1 MNSLDIPILFG
12 ILALLIILS
21 ALFSS
26 SETSM
31 MALNRYRLKHQV
43 KSGHKGAKL
52 AQKLLE
58 SPDRLL
64 GVILLGN
71 NFVNIFAS
79 SIATIIAMKL
89 VGEAG
94 IALAAGL
101 LTMIVLVFAEV
112 APKTL
117 AALFPEKIAYPAAYV
132 LTPLLKLLSPIVW
145 LVNFFANG
153 LLKLFGVNIHNV
165 EDAHALTHEE
175 LQTLIYEATSQLP
188 EQYRSMLSSVLSL
201 ESVTVED
208 VMIPKQ
214 DMYAVDVDQ
223 PIERILKAI
232 QKSPYTRVAI
242 YRGSIDEDLIGIL
255 NLRRALPVLM
265 RNEVKLKDII
275 KLVRPAY
282 FVPETTSL
290 NIQLGK
296 FNEQKRRMALIV
308 NEYGDLQGMLTME
321 DLLEEIVGKLSTDA
335 KAKPMEDTVSLHDDG
350 SMTIDA
356 SEFIRDLNKEYDLD
370 LPTDGPKTLNGLIQ
384 EVLEELPSPGTC
396 IKIQEYVL
404 EVVETSSN
412 AIEAVKLSTY
422 THSKRKKATHD

>member
-1 MNSLDIPILFG
+1 
-12 ILALLIILS
+12 
-21 ALFSS
+21 
-26 SETSM
+26 M

-89 VGEAG
+89 IGEAG

-101 LTMIVLVFAEV
+101 LTMVVLVFAEV

-117 AALFPEKIAYPAAYV
+117 AALYPEKIAYPAAYI
-132 LTPLLKLLSPIVW
+132 LTPLLKILSPVVW

-153 LLKLFGVNIHNV
+153 LLKLFGVNIKNV

-175 LQTLIYEATSQLP
+175 LQTLIDEATSQLP
-188 EQYRSMLSSVLSL
+188 EQYRSMLSSVLEL
-201 ESVTVED
+201 ENVTVED

-214 DMYAVDVDQ
+214 DIYAVNIDQ
-223 PIERILKAI
+223 SIEQILKAI
-232 QKSPYTRVAI
+232 QKSPYTRVPL
-242 YRGSIDEDLIGIL
+242 YRGSLDEDLIGML

-265 RNEVKLKDII
+265 RAEVTLKDII
-275 KLVRPAY
+275 RITRPAY
-282 FVPETTSL
+282 YIPETTSL
-290 NIQLGK
+290 NVQLGK
-296 FNEQKRRMALIV
+296 FNENKRRMALIV
-308 NEYGDLQGMLTME
+308 DEYGDLQGLLTME

-335 KAKPMEDTVSLHDDG
+335 KSKPENDAVALHEDG

-356 SEFIRDLNKEYDLD
+356 SEFIRDLNKEYDLT
-370 LPTDGPKTLNGLIQ
+370 LPTEGPKTLNGLIQ
-384 EVLEELPSPGTC
+384 EVLESLPLPGTC
-396 IKIQEYVL
+396 IKVNEYIL
-404 EVVETSSN
+404 EVVETSTNS
-412 AIEAVKLSTY
+412 IEVVKLSTFIP
-422 THSKRKKATHD
+422 SKMKKKVKDDD

>member
-1 MNSLDIPILFG
+1 MNSLELPILFG
-12 ILALLIILS
+12 ILILLIVLS

-26 SETSM
+26 SETGM
-31 MALNRYRLKHQV
+31 MALNKYRLKHHA
-43 KSGHKGAKL
+43 KSGNKAAIR
-52 AQKLLE
+52 AQKLLK

-79 SIATIIAMKL
+79 SIATIIAMRL
-89 VGEAG
+89 IGEAG

-101 LTMIVLVFAEV
+101 LTLVILIFAEV

-117 AALFPEKIAYPAAYV
+117 AALYPEKIAYPAAYF

-145 LVNFFANG
+145 FVNFFANG
-153 LLKLFGVNIHNV
+153 FLKLFRVR
-165 EDAHALTHEE
+165 LTQDHDHHELSQEE
-175 LQTLIYEATSQLP
+175 LQTLIDEATGQLP
-188 EQYRSMLSSVLSL
+188 SEYRSMLTSILQL

-214 DMYAVDVDQ
+214 EVYGVNIDQ
-223 PIERILKAI
+223 PIEGILKAL
-232 QKSPYTRVAI
+232 QKSPYTRIPI
-242 YRGSIDEDLIGIL
+242 YRGSIDDDLIGIL

-265 RNEVKLKDII
+265 RSDVSLKDLI
-275 KLVRPAY
+275 KLTKPAY

-296 FNEQKRRMALIV
+296 FNHNKRRMALIV
-308 NEYGDLQGMLTME
+308 DEYGDIQGLLTME
-321 DLLEEIVGKLSTDA
+321 DLLEEIVGKLSTDSKSKTPEA
-335 KAKPMEDTVSLHDDG
+335 IEINEDG
-350 SMTIDA
+350 SWSFEA
-356 SEFIRDLNKEYDLD
+356 GEFVRDLNKEYNFN

-384 EVLEELPSPGTC
+384 EELESLPNIGTC
-396 IKIQEYVL
+396 IRIDDYIL

-412 AIEAVKLSTY
+412 AIEKVKLIDLSRT
-422 THSKRKKATHD
+422 

>member
-1 MNSLDIPILFG
+1 
-12 ILALLIILS
+12 
-21 ALFSS
+21 
-26 SETSM
+26 M

-58 SPDRLL
+58 TPDRLL

-89 VGEAG
+89 IGEAG
-94 IALAAGL
+94 IAIAAGL
-101 LTMIVLVFAEV
+101 LTMVVLVFAEV

-117 AALFPEKIAYPAAYV
+117 AALYPEKIAYPAAYV

-153 LLKLFGVNIHNV
+153 FLRLFKINIKNAD
-165 EDAHALTHEE
+165 DAHALSHEE

-188 EQYRSMLSSVLSL
+188 EQYRSMLSSVLEL
-201 ESVTVED
+201 ENVTVED

-223 PIERILKAI
+223 PIEHILKAI
-232 QKSPYTRVAI
+232 QKSPYTRVPI
-242 YRGSIDEDLIGIL
+242 YRGSLDEDLIGIL
-255 NLRRALPVLM
+255 NLRRALPTLM
-265 RNEVKLKDII
+265 RSEVTLKDII
-275 KLVRPAY
+275 KITRPAY

-290 NIQLGK
+290 NVQLAK
-296 FNEQKRRMALIV
+296 FNSHKRRMALIV
-308 NEYGDLQGMLTME
+308 DEYGDLQGLLTME
-321 DLLEEIVGKLSTDA
+321 DLLEEIVGKLSTDS
-335 KAKPMEDTVSLHDDG
+335 KAKPVEETIALHEDG

-356 SEFIRDLNKEYDLD
+356 SEFIRDLNKGYKLS

-396 IKIQEYVL
+396 IKIDNYVL
-404 EVVETSSN
+404 EVMKTSTN
-412 AIEAVKLSTY
+412 AIETVNLSVHTPVK
-422 THSKRKKATHD
+422 SKKVSHD

>member
-1 MNSLDIPILFG
+1 
-12 ILALLIILS
+12 
-21 ALFSS
+21 
-26 SETSM
+26 M
-31 MALNRYRLKHQV
+31 MALNRYRLKHRV

-52 AQKLLE
+52 AQNLLK

-79 SIATIIAMKL
+79 SVATIIAMKL
-89 VGEAG
+89 IGEAG

-101 LTMIVLVFAEV
+101 LTMVVLVFAEV

-117 AALFPEKIAYPAAYV
+117 AALHPEKIAYPAAYV
-132 LTPLLKLLSPIVW
+132 LTPLLKVLSPIVW

-153 LLKLFGVNIHNV
+153 LLKLFRVNIHNV

-188 EQYRSMLSSVLSL
+188 EHYRDMLSSVLEL
-201 ESVTVED
+201 ENVTVED

-214 DMYAVDVDQ
+214 DVYAVDVDQ
-223 PIERILKAI
+223 PLEHILNAI
-232 QKSPYTRVAI
+232 QRSPYTRIPI

-255 NLRRALPVLM
+255 NLRRALPILM
-265 RNEVKLKDII
+265 KPDVTLKDII
-275 KLVRPAY
+275 KIVRPAY

-290 NIQLGK
+290 SVQLSK
-296 FNEQKRRMALIV
+296 FNEKKRRMALIV
-308 NEYGDLQGMLTME
+308 DEYGDLQGLLTME

-335 KAKPMEDTVSLHDDG
+335 KTKQEDSVAIEADG

-356 SEFIRDLNKEYDLD
+356 SEFIRDLNKDYKLS
-370 LPTDGPKTLNGLIQ
+370 LPTNGPKTLNGLIQ
-384 EVLEELPSPGTC
+384 EELETLPSPGTC
-396 IKIQEYVL
+396 IKLDDYVL
-404 EVVETSSN
+404 EVLETSSN
-412 AIEAVKLSTY
+412 AIEAVKLHVYEAPKRT
-422 THSKRKKATHD
+422 RKKASYD

>member
-1 MNSLDIPILFG
+1 MNSLDISILFG

-58 SPDRLL
+58 TPDRLL

-89 VGEAG
+89 IGEAG
-94 IALAAGL
+94 IAIAAGL
-101 LTMIVLVFAEV
+101 LTMVVLVFAEV

-117 AALFPEKIAYPAAYV
+117 AALYPEKIAYPAAYV

-153 LLKLFGVNIHNV
+153 FLRIFRINLKNAD
-165 EDAHALTHEE
+165 DAHALSHEE
-175 LQTLIYEATSQLP
+175 LQTLIFEGTSQLP
-188 EQYRSMLSSVLSL
+188 EQYRSMLSSVLEL
-201 ESVTVED
+201 ENVTVED

-223 PIERILKAI
+223 PIEHILKAI
-232 QKSPYTRVAI
+232 QKSPYTRVPI
-242 YRGSIDEDLIGIL
+242 YRGSLDEDLIGIL

-265 RNEVKLKDII
+265 RAEVTLKDII
-275 KLVRPAY
+275 KMIRPAY

-290 NIQLGK
+290 NVQLAK
-296 FNEQKRRMALIV
+296 FNSHKRRMALIV
-308 NEYGDLQGMLTME
+308 DEYGDLQGLLTME
-321 DLLEEIVGKLSTDA
+321 DLLEEIVGKLSTDS
-335 KAKPMEDTVSLHDDG
+335 KTKQVEDTIALHDDG

-356 SEFIRDLNKEYDLD
+356 SEFIRDLNKGYKLN

-396 IKIQEYVL
+396 IKIDHYVL
-404 EVVETSSN
+404 EVMETSTN
-412 AIEAVKLSTY
+412 AIETVKLSV
-422 THSKRKKATHD
+422 HSPLKSNKADHD

>member
-1 MNSLDIPILFG
+1 
-12 ILALLIILS
+12 
-21 ALFSS
+21 
-26 SETSM
+26 M

-43 KSGHKGAKL
+43 KSGHKGAAL

-58 SPDRLL
+58 KPDRLL

-89 VGEAG
+89 IGEAG

-101 LTMIVLVFAEV
+101 LTFVILVFAEV

-117 AALFPEKIAYPAAYV
+117 AALYPEKIAYPAAYI
-132 LTPLLKLLSPIVW
+132 LTPLLKILSPLVS

-153 LLKLFGVNIHNV
+153 LLKLFRVNIHNV

-188 EQYRSMLSSVLSL
+188 EQYRSMLSSVLQL
-201 ESVTVED
+201 ETVTVED

-214 DMYAVDVDQ
+214 DMYAVNIEQ
-223 PIERILKAI
+223 PIEQILKDI
-232 QKSPYTRVAI
+232 QKSPYTRVPL
-242 YRGSIDEDLIGIL
+242 YRGSLDEDLIGVL
-255 NLRRALPVLM
+255 NLRRALPLLM
-265 RNEVKLKDII
+265 RDEVTLKDI
-275 KLVRPAY
+275 VRIAREAY
-282 FVPETTSL
+282 YIPETTSL
-290 NIQLGK
+290 NVQLGK
-296 FNEQKRRMALIV
+296 FNANKRRMALIV
-308 NEYGDLQGMLTME
+308 DEYGDLQGMLTME

-335 KAKPMEDTVSLHDDG
+335 KAKPEEDSVAFHEDG

-356 SEFIRDLNKEYDLD
+356 SEFIRDLNKEYKLA

-384 EVLEELPSPGTC
+384 EVLEALPSVGTC
-396 IKIQEYVL
+396 IKIGDYVL
-404 EVVETSSN
+404 EVVEISSN
-412 AIEAVKLSTY
+412 AIEEVKLT
-422 THSKRKKATHD
+422 THTENRKKATHD

>member
-1 MNSLDIPILFG
+1 
-12 ILALLIILS
+12 
-21 ALFSS
+21 
-26 SETSM
+26 M
-31 MALNRYRLKHQV
+31 MALNRYRLKHKV
-43 KSGHKGAKL
+43 KSGHKGAIL

-89 VGEAG
+89 IGEAG

-101 LTMIVLVFAEV
+101 LTLVVLVFAEV

-117 AALFPEKIAYPAAYV
+117 AALYPEKIAYPAAFL
-132 LTPLLKLLSPIVW
+132 LTPLLKILSPIVW

-153 LLKLFGVNIHNV
+153 FLRLFRIKVHHH
-165 EDAHALTHEE
+165 DDQHSLTQEE
-175 LQTLIYEATSQLP
+175 LQTLINEATSQLP
-188 EQYRSMLSSVLSL
+188 DHYRSMLSSVLQL

-214 DMYAVDVDQ
+214 DVYAVDIEQ
-223 PIERILKAI
+223 PFEHILKAI
-232 QKSPYTRVAI
+232 QKSPYTRVPI
-242 YRGSIDEDLIGIL
+242 YRNSLDDDLIGIL

-265 RNEVKLKDII
+265 RDDVRLKDII
-275 KLVRPAY
+275 KLTRPAY
-282 FVPETTSL
+282 YIPETTSL
-290 NIQLGK
+290 SIQLGK
-296 FNEQKRRMALIV
+296 FNEKKRRMALIV
-308 NEYGDLQGMLTME
+308 DEYGDLQGLLTME

-335 KAKPMEDTVSLHDDG
+335 KAKPVEETVALNDDG

-356 SEFIRDLNKEYDLD
+356 SEFIRDLNKAYELD

-384 EVLEELPSPGTC
+384 EELESFPSVGTC
-396 IKIQEYVL
+396 IKVDDYVL
-404 EVVETSSN
+404 EVTETTDN
-412 AIEAVKLSTY
+412 AIETVKLTEYFASKPRE
-422 THSKRKKATHD
+422 THE

>member
-1 MNSLDIPILFG
+1 
-12 ILALLIILS
+12 
-21 ALFSS
+21 
-26 SETSM
+26 M
-31 MALNRYRLKHQV
+31 MALNRYRLKHHV

-52 AQKLLE
+52 AQNLLE

-89 VGEAG
+89 IGEAG

-101 LTMIVLVFAEV
+101 LTMVVLVFAEV

-117 AALFPEKIAYPAAYV
+117 AALYPEKIAYPAAYV
-132 LTPLLKLLSPIVW
+132 LTPLLKILSPIVW

-153 LLKLFGVNIHNV
+153 FLRLFRVNIHNV

-188 EQYRSMLSSVLSL
+188 EQYRSMLSSVLEL
-201 ESVTVED
+201 ENVTVED

-223 PIERILKAI
+223 PFEQFLNAI
-232 QKSPYTRVAI
+232 QRSPYTRIPI
-242 YRGSIDEDLIGIL
+242 YRGSLDEDLIGVL
-255 NLRRALPVLM
+255 NLRRALPILM
-265 RNEVKLKDII
+265 RDEVKLKDII
-275 KLVRPAY
+275 KITRPAY

-290 NIQLGK
+290 SIQLRK

-308 NEYGDLQGMLTME
+308 DEYGDLQGLLTME

-335 KAKPMEDTVSLHDDG
+335 NSKQDESVAMHEDGT
-350 SMTIDA
+350 MTIDA
-356 SEFIRDLNKEYDLD
+356 GEFIRDLNKEYNLS
-370 LPTDGPKTLNGLIQ
+370 LPTNGPKTLNGLIQ
-384 EVLEELPSPGTC
+384 EELEALPEPGTC
-396 IKIQEYVL
+396 IKVDDYVL

-412 AIEAVKLSTY
+412 AIEMIRLSTY
-422 THSKRKKATHD
+422 VKPDTKRKKAIYD